1 MKVKEAIRMMEL
13 YQSPE
18 DEIMV
23 VWFSSSAKETKAH
36 IWQKACE
43 IWDEDD
49 KEIIAEFMR
58 DCVVDAEIFYEKR
71 EASELAVDTF
81 LDMRAEQL
89 EESAR

>member
-1 MKVKEAIRMMEL
+1 MMEL

-49 KEIIAEFMR
+49 KEIVAEFMR

>member
-89 EESAR
+89 EESVR

>member
-49 KEIIAEFMR
+49 KEIVAEFMR

>member
-49 KEIIAEFMR
+49 KEIIADFMR